1 MDRQKNL
8 LHGNATEQLHV
19 QLKRNAISIEDVTE
33 DSGKTVR
40 QTAPNHGIMTTY

>member
-19 QLKRNAISIEDVTE
+19 QLKRNAISIDVTE